1 MTPLDWDEHWMD
13 RALRLA
19 QRGRGAVEPNPLV
32 GAVIV
37 HHHRLLGE
45 GWHQRYGG
53 PHAEIHALQQ
63 AGAAARG
70 ATLYVTL
77 EPCCHFGKTPPCTQA
92 VLAAGIARVVVALAD
107 PFPQVAGAGLQQ
119 LRQAGVEV
127 VVGIREQEARQLNA
141 PYLTLLSK
149 RRPWIIAKWAMTLDG
164 RIATATG
171 DSRWIS
177 NEQSRALAHRRR
189 GQVDA
194 ILIGSGT
201 ALADDP
207 ALTARPPG
215 PRTATRVILDRR
227 GRLPATAQVVRTAR
241 QVPTLIVSSQ
251 PNPQWLAAGCEVLD
265 SDLPGLLAEM
275 GRRRWTN
282 LLVEGGAGVLGAFFD
297 NNLIDEVEVY
307 LAAKI
312 VGGAKALS
320 PVAGKGVQ
328 WMREALVFQ
337 PRITVLNGDVW
348 ITGRRPSEDRP

>member
-177 NEQSRALAHRRR
+177 NEQSRAIAHRRR

-241 QVPTLIVSSQ
+241 QVPTLIVSSH

-265 SDLPGLLAEM
+265 SDVPGLLAEM

-320 PVAGKGVQ
+320 PVAGKGVD
-328 WMREALVFQ
+328 WLREAVVFQ
-337 PRITVLNGDVW
+337 SNVAVLNGDVW